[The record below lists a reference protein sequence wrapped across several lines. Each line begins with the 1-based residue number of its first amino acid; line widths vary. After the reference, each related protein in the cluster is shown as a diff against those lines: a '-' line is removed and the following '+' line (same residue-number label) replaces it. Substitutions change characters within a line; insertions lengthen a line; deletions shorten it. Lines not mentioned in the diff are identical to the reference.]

1 MTIVGNAVFNETK
14 AIPLGGN
21 RFEFTAVEAGRP
33 FTLYDS
39 AGRVVARD
47 RGSIHHHAVFDTGGD
62 DVIGATLVEELEP
75 EVHGPHPGFDDFCG
89 LVGGLI
95 GS

>member
-1 MTIVGNAVFNETK
+1 M
-14 AIPLGGN
+14 
-21 RFEFTAVEAGRP
+21 
-33 FTLYDS
+33 
-39 AGRVVARD
+39 
-47 RGSIHHHAVFDTGGD
+47 FDTGGD
-62 DVIGATLVEELEP
+62 DVLGATLVEELEP